1 MLRRSLSLSLALSR
15 CASSSSPQPDPS
27 KGSGG
32 GLLAKAAI
40 GTVVVGAAVAA
51 AYQTGFVSNPQF
63 KLEGPFI
70 SKKVEVSQRAA
81 EKEYSQD
88 QVNFSGKET
97 SHGSSKLE
105 VTENIHEH
113 RQIDGAETIESDAS
127 KDLGL
132 VEDELTPVKED
143 VSSSFHEDVPTQDEE
158 GSVSEILS
166 SSKELSDLKEE
177 PVLVKEDESLISS
190 LDVSPQS
197 EEGSVSE
204 ISSVNSVDL
213 AAGEINDS
221 LGSNDATYAPTSAE
235 ETISNEVPTHH
246 QIPEEVAEVS
256 LEGSGEI
263 NVSQDQ
269 KIVLDF
275 IDAIH
280 AAEKKQA
287 ESDFRFFDME
297 KQKMKEK
304 YEKELKDARARELMY
319 AEEAAILDKELNRE
333 RVKAAATAKLLQEK
347 AEEHLR
353 VELQRKEEEIESML
367 KKIQEMGKAELNAAI
382 AKEKSS
388 HMEKMSEANLNI
400 KALCMAF
407 YARSEEAR
415 QNYSIHKLALGAL
428 ALENALSK
436 GLPIKAEVDSLHSSL
451 VGLDKDSLLDLVLAT
466 LPEET
471 LTNGTN
477 TLLQLSQKF
486 VMGDKAIP
494 MEICNYAQK

>member
-1 MLRRSLSLSLALSR
+1 MLRRSLSLSL
-15 CASSSSPQPDPS
+15 SPFLGYDFVIYPS

-51 AYQTGFVSNPQF
+51 AYQTGFVSDPQF

-204 ISSVNSVDL
+204 ISSVNS
-213 AAGEINDS
+213 
-221 LGSNDATYAPTSAE
+221 
-235 ETISNEVPTHH
+235 
-246 QIPEEVAEVS
+246 VS